1 MSSYSSDYFNLYKKS
16 LADPIKFWGKMAEK
30 DLFWF
35 KKWDKVFENDG
46 FNSKWFGG
54 GKINV
59 SYNCL
64 DRHINSGGGEK
75 LAYIWTNEK
84 GDEINITYR
93 ELLFKVNQI
102 ANFFKDLGIK
112 KGDTLT
118 IYMPITIEQISVIL
132 ACARVGIIHSVVYA
146 GFSHQ
151 ALNTRIVDAKSKYL
165 VTADFTYRK
174 GKKIDLIATA
184 RKAVDGVNDFKK
196 IIILKREID
205 TKINDNEIDFA
216 SEVSKCSHEFEA
228 TQMDSED
235 KLFILYTSGT
245 TGKPKGI
252 VHTTAGYN
260 LYSHITTKYTF
271 GLKEGD
277 VYWCTADAGWITG
290 HSYVIYGPLSNH
302 ETSIIFEGAP
312 DFPDPGIW
320 WKTIE
325 KYKVSIF
332 YTSPTAIR
340 MLMSHGESVP
350 LKYNLSTLR
359 ILGSVGEPLNITAWN
374 WFSKFIGGEKCP
386 VQDTW
391 WQTETGGHMI
401 TTGFSNFGTEAL
413 VVNKSG
419 KELALGTKGFLV
431 IKGVWPSILRAVW
444 NNKERFEKYFKEI
457 PGFFFTGDIAVKNKD
472 GYIKILGRSD
482 DIIIVAGHN
491 ISSAELESVVAS
503 HGKVAEAAVIGIP
516 DEIKG
521 NKIIAYVTLMKGHNP
536 NEGLS
541 QEISDHVS
549 GTYGK
554 HGRPEKIVFV
564 DKLPK
569 TRSGKIMR
577 RVLRAK
583 EKGEDPGDIST
594 LEG

>member
-1 MSSYSSDYFNLYKKS
+1 
-16 LADPIKFWGKMAEK
+16 
-30 DLFWF
+30 
-35 KKWDKVFENDG
+35 
-46 FNSKWFGG
+46 
-54 GKINV
+54 
-59 SYNCL
+59 
-64 DRHINSGGGEK
+64 
-75 LAYIWTNEK
+75 
-84 GDEINITYR
+84 
-93 ELLFKVNQI
+93 
-102 ANFFKDLGIK
+102 
-112 KGDTLT
+112 
-118 IYMPITIEQISVIL
+118 
-132 ACARVGIIHSVVYA
+132 
-146 GFSHQ
+146 
-151 ALNTRIVDAKSKYL
+151 
-165 VTADFTYRK
+165 
-174 GKKIDLIATA
+174 
-184 RKAVDGVNDFKK
+184 
-196 IIILKREID
+196 
-205 TKINDNEIDFA
+205 
-216 SEVSKCSHEFEA
+216 
-228 TQMDSED
+228 
-235 KLFILYTSGT
+235 
-245 TGKPKGI
+245 
-252 VHTTAGYN
+252 
-260 LYSHITTKYTF
+260 
-271 GLKEGD
+271 
-277 VYWCTADAGWITG
+277 
-290 HSYVIYGPLSNH
+290 
-302 ETSIIFEGAP
+302 
-312 DFPDPGIW
+312 
-320 WKTIE
+320 
-325 KYKVSIF
+325 
-332 YTSPTAIR
+332 
-340 MLMSHGESVP
+340 MSHGESIP